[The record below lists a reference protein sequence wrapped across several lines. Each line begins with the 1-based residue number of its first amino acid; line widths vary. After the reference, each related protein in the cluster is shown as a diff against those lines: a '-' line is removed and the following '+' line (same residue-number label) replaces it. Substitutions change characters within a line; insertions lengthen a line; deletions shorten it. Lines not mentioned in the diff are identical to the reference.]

1 MEIPVY
7 NASGE
12 IIKNISIS
20 EDVFGVPFN
29 EALVHQAFVAQQA
42 NARQGTQST
51 KTRGE
56 VQGSSRKIYRQKGT
70 GNARM
75 GTNRSPVRRHGG
87 VAFGPRPRDFSKDL
101 PKKMRRQAIRC
112 VLSFKLESGELKV
125 IDQLSFEEPKTRDMA
140 KILAALQVISPTL
153 IAVDNPDT
161 NFIKSAR
168 NIPAVKTTP
177 ANLLNISDML
187 KNKQLV
193 MTEEA
198 VRQVEELWGQRSG

>member
-56 VQGSSRKIYRQKGT
+56 VQGSCR
-70 GNARM
+70 
-75 GTNRSPVRRHGG
+75 
-87 VAFGPRPRDFSKDL
+87 
-101 PKKMRRQAIRC
+101 
-112 VLSFKLESGELKV
+112 
-125 IDQLSFEEPKTRDMA
+125 
-140 KILAALQVISPTL
+140 
-153 IAVDNPDT
+153 
-161 NFIKSAR
+161 
-168 NIPAVKTTP
+168 
-177 ANLLNISDML
+177 
-187 KNKQLV
+187 
-193 MTEEA
+193 
-198 VRQVEELWGQRSG
+198 